1 MPDIGLLAPYDF
13 SPLTILSYVLVMAL
27 YGIALLRMSEEQRP
41 GSLRIITFVIGVLV
55 CYGVMQTR
63 FDYYSQY
70 MFFVHRG
77 QHLILHHLG
86 PFLIALSNPL
96 PVLRFWH
103 QQLGPRVRH
112 WLQPVG
118 WLYRILQQPVI
129 AAILFVGLIYFW
141 LWPAIHFD
149 AMLSRNLYWIMN
161 WSMLLDGLLFW
172 WLIFD
177 PRSPASTNALGY
189 GKRILILALVAL
201 PQMILGAW
209 IVFSRGMIYD
219 VYEVCGRAW
228 PMAPETD
235 QLLGGL
241 LTWIPPA
248 MMSILGIL
256 IILRRAMHADDTRP
270 QEENPGPDRT
280 LAGDQA

>member
-1 MPDIGLLAPYDF
+1 MPVSSYLLPYDF
-13 SPLTILSYVLVMAL
+13 SPLTLLSYMLVLGF
-27 YGIALLRMSEEQRP
+27 YGAALLRMPEQDRP
-41 GSLRIITFVIGVLV
+41 GSGRIVTFTLGVML
-55 CYGVMQTR
+55 CYAVMQTR

-86 PFLIALSNPL
+86 PILIALSNPL
-96 PVLRFWH
+96 PVMRFWY
-103 QQLGPRVRH
+103 QKISPSVRY
-112 WLQPVG
+112 WLQPLG
-118 WLYRILQQPVI
+118 WIYRLLQQPLL
-129 AAILFVGLIYFW
+129 ASFLFVGLIYFW
-141 LWPAIHFD
+141 LWPPIHFD
-149 AMLSRNLYWIMN
+149 AMLSRQLYWIMN

-177 PRSPASTNALGY
+177 PRSPAVTNALGY
-189 GKRILILALVAL
+189 GKRILLLALVAI

-209 IVFSRGMIYD
+209 IVFSRGMVYD

-228 PMAPETD
+228 PMPPETD

-256 IILRRAMHADDTRP
+256 IVLRRAMHEDGKFPKSRS
-270 QEENPGPDRT
+270 
-280 LAGDQA
+280 LAGGNA

>member
-1 MPDIGLLAPYDF
+1 MSAASYLLPYDF
-13 SPLTILSYVLVMAL
+13 SPITVLSFALVLGL
-27 YGIALLRMSEEQRP
+27 YGVALLRLPEADRP
-41 GSLRIITFVIGVLV
+41 GPGRIITFVAGVLL

-86 PFLIALSNPL
+86 PILIALSNPL
-96 PVLRFWH
+96 PILRFWYGR
-103 QQLGPRVRH
+103 LGPGAHRMFRPLGLV
-112 WLQPVG
+112 
-118 WLYRILQQPVI
+118 YRILQQPAI
-129 AAILFVGLIYFW
+129 ASILFVGLIYFW
-141 LWPAIHFD
+141 LWPPIHFD
-149 AMLSRNLYWIMN
+149 AMLSRQLYWLMN

-177 PRSPASTNALGY
+177 PRSPAISNALGY
-189 GKRILILALVAL
+189 GKRILLLALVAI

-209 IVFSRGMIYD
+209 IVFSRGMVYD

-228 PMAPETD
+228 PMPPETD

-256 IILRRAMHADDTRP
+256 IILRRAMHEDGKFTSRKTVT
-270 QEENPGPDRT
+270 EGP
-280 LAGDQA
+280 AS